1 MTALTVEPAPL
12 VGSQTPTLHVAPE
25 YVSTAGHEAAL
36 LADRAG
42 LVLDPWQRLILRDAL
57 GEREDG
63 KWASRRIGVLVARQ
77 NGKGAV
83 IEARVLAG
91 LFLLNERLIMYSAH
105 EFKTATEMFR
115 RILELI
121 EGTPAFSRRVKSVAR
136 SKGEEG
142 IELIG
147 GQRLRFIARSTGS
160 GRGFSGDCN
169 LLDEAQHLGEA
180 PIDALMPTMSARPNP
195 QLWLLGSAPDKDLAP
210 CEPFSRFRKRALA
223 GDSKRFSWFSW
234 EAQLCSDLCGK
245 GCTEHDDPAE
255 PATVAKTNPGL
266 GIRLT
271 LEFCEDERDS
281 MSAKGYA
288 RERLSVGNYPSES
301 GGWEVISEAAWL
313 ATEHA
318 EVKDE
323 HGTVTDPG
331 SRPLDP
337 VAFAVDVTPDRSAA
351 SIAVAGVRAD
361 GLIHVEVIAHEVGTA
376 WVIDWFTGPHPE
388 TGLTRME
395 TWKPCAVALDAG
407 GPAGSLVADFDEAGI
422 ELTLPKYRDAA
433 AACGA
438 FYDSV
443 VRPPE
448 APEGWKSTLRHRPH
462 PALSS
467 AVAGAGK
474 RPLGDAWAWDRR
486 GASIDIS
493 PLVAVTLARWAYVTR
508 PREEEAPEPWVMYG

>member
-1 MTALTVEPAPL
+1 MTVLAEPVL
-12 VGSQTPTLHVAPE
+12 VGAQEPVFRVVPD

-42 LVLDPWQRLILRDAL
+42 LVLDPWQRLVLRDAL
-57 GEREDG
+57 GERPDG
-63 KWASRRIGVLVARQ
+63 RWAAFEVGLMVARQ
-77 NGKGAV
+77 NGKGA
-83 IEARVLAG
+83 IAEARVLAG

-105 EFKTATEMFR
+105 EFKTASEMFR

-121 EGTPAFSRRVKSVAR
+121 EGTPAFRKRVKSVSR
-136 SKGEEG
+136 TRGEEG
-142 IELIG
+142 IELVT
-147 GQRLRFIARSTGS
+147 GQRLRFLARSTGS

-169 LLDEAQHLGEA
+169 LIDEAQHLGEA

-195 QLWLLGSAPDKDLAP
+195 QLWYLGSAPDKDLAP
-210 CEPFSRFRKRALA
+210 CEPFARLRKRALSGKSTRLA
-223 GDSKRFSWFSW
+223 YAEWS
-234 EAQLCSDLCGK
+234 AQLCSDQCGK
-245 GCTEHDDPAE
+245 ACTEHDDPAS

-266 GIRLT
+266 GIRIT
-271 LEFCEDERDS
+271 LEHTQTERES
-281 MSAKGYA
+281 MSPRGYA
-288 RERLSVGNYPSES
+288 RERLSVGNYPVEG

-323 HGTVTDPG
+323 HGKVVDPG
-331 SRPLDP
+331 SKPLDP

-376 WVIDWFTGPHPE
+376 WVVDWFTEPHPV
-388 TGLTRME
+388 TGLSRME

-448 APEGWKSTLRHRPH
+448 APAGWKSTLRHRPH
-462 PALSS
+462 PALS
-467 AVAGAGK
+467 AALAGAGK

-486 GASIDIS
+486 GVSVDIS